1 MMCRQWAGPEDL
13 RLEEVPPPTLGP
25 GQVRIR
31 IKAAGVS
38 FATTLVIAG
47 KYQRKP
53 PLPFAPGTEASGVVT
68 EVGPGCQRLKAGDEV
83 VAVLDWGGL
92 AEETVAHEVNVFPKA
107 KNIGF
112 VEAIQL
118 AISYPT
124 SGGAL
129 TWPSV
134 LDVQKG
140 QTLLVHAAAG
150 GVGMAAVEI
159 GKILGATVIAT
170 AGGPRKTAFA
180 REHGADHVIDYR
192 AGDFREEVLKLTGGR
207 GVDRVYDPVGGDVF
221 TQSLRCMATEGRIC
235 PIGFAGGTIPQVPAN
250 ILLVKSIAVM
260 GFNYGYYAGW
270 SPHDARFEEADKN
283 LRPDGADP
291 RLVRSR
297 PLPPPRRPHLPPRG
311 RPQGDG
317 GAAGTQRHWP
327 ARRGDGLAASVST
340 VFYRHWRR
348 STGQKARCDGIS
360 RPWRGELNGR
370 KRRLNGA
377 KTAVSRLPSRASPIE
392 RDRSE
397 HHERCA
403 KHQ

>member
-1 MMCRQWAGPEDL
+1 VKAMICRQWGGPADL
-13 RLEEVPPPTLGP
+13 RLEDVAPSPLKD

-68 EVGPGCQRLKAGDEV
+68 EVGPGCTRLKVGDEV

-92 AEETVAHEVNVFPKA
+92 AEETVAHEVNAFA
-107 KNIGF
+107 KPENVGF

-124 SGGAL
+124 SAGAL
-129 TWPSV
+129 TWPHV

-159 GKILGATVIAT
+159 GKVLGAMVIAT
-170 AGGPRKTAFA
+170 AGGARKTAFA
-180 REHGADHVIDYR
+180 RAHGADHVIDYR
-192 AGDFREEVLKLTGGR
+192 ASDFREEVLKLTSGR

-221 TQSLRCMATEGRIC
+221 TQSLRCMAVEARIC

-250 ILLVKSIAVM
+250 ILLVKSIAVT
-260 GFNYGYYAGW
+260 GFNYGYYVGW
-270 SPHDARFEEADKN
+270 SPHDARFEEAGRTFA
-283 LRPDGADP
+283 LMERIRGWCESG
-291 RLVRSR
+291 LC
-297 PLPPPRRPHLPPRG
+297 RPHVDRTFRLEEAPKAMLALLERSVTG
-311 RPQGDG
+311 R
-317 GAAGTQRHWP
+317 AAVVM
-327 ARRGDGLAASVST
+327 D
-340 VFYRHWRR
+340 
-348 STGQKARCDGIS
+348 
-360 RPWRGELNGR
+360 
-370 KRRLNGA
+370 
-377 KTAVSRLPSRASPIE
+377 
-392 RDRSE
+392 
-397 HHERCA
+397 
-403 KHQ
+403 